1 MGIAGDSGM
10 DEYRKRAV
18 GEPTYTEGNEN
29 RYLTKKWQE
38 PNTFIPSKQFC

>member
-1 MGIAGDSGM
+1 MGIAGDLGM

-18 GEPTYTEGNEN
+18 GEPTYSEGNEDG
-29 RYLTKKWQE
+29 YLTKKWQE